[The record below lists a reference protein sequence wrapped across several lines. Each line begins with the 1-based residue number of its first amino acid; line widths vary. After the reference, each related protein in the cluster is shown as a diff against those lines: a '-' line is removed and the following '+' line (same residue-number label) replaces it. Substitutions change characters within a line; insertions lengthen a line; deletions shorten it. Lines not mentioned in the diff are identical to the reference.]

1 VVAFLREQFGRLRL
15 GVNESKSAVAPAA
28 SRKLLG
34 YSFWYG
40 PAGAVKRRVA
50 DKATAG
56 MKQRVRQITR
66 RSGGRSLEQGV
77 EELRGYL
84 LGWKGYFRLA
94 DPPGVFASLDPWI
107 RHRLRAIQ
115 LKQWNRGRTVYRELR
130 ARGASENVAVTVAAN
145 ARRWWRNSA
154 MLLNTALPNRF
165 FDQLGLPRLAT

>member
-1 VVAFLREQFGRLRL
+1 V
-15 GVNESKSAVAPAA
+15 
-28 SRKLLG
+28 
-34 YSFWYG
+34 
-40 PAGAVKRRVA
+40 VKRRVA
-50 DKATAG
+50 DQATAG

-66 RSGGRSLEQGV
+66 RSGGRSLTQVV

-94 DPPGVFASLDPWI
+94 DTPQVFHGLDKWI
-107 RHRLRAIQ
+107 RHRLRALQ
-115 LKQWNRGRTVYRELR
+115 LKPWKRGRTVYRELR
-130 ARGASENVAVTVAAN
+130 ARGASESVAGMVASN